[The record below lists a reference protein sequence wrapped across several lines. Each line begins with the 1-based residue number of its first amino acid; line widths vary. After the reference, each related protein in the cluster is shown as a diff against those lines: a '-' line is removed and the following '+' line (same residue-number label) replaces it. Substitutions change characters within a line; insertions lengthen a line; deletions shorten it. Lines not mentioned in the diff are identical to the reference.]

1 MVRSVQASDSRAAL
15 LVRTRTRILCSR
27 RPEKGVMKLHRLRA
41 FLPFPRACA
50 SICSRLFSLLRRFL
64 AAKLRNSAKR
74 CANPFTPDPSLK
86 TGCATPRVKKRF
98 FTRYLLAS
106 FLLRVSCLMAL
117 NPVDREVLN
126 TAFGMSSA
134 ANEPLNPDAV
144 RSKLGGINE
153 DDFYVS
159 LEIMEGDG
167 LIETSRKL
175 TRRPSNF
182 WVTSRGVVKLLDENG
197 QRPAIQAAV
206 EKAIVAKPNSTLW
219 EIAGAVAQSPLIV
232 ASIVETLENQGEI
245 EVKRVFWA
253 EIQVSGV
260 HAALRRRVQ
269 EAGQ

>member
-1 MVRSVQASDSRAAL
+1 MRGFVQG
-15 LVRTRTRILCSR
+15 CF
-27 RPEKGVMKLHRLRA
+27 LR
-41 FLPFPRACA
+41 FED
-50 SICSRLFSLLRRFL
+50 FL

-74 CANPFTPDPSLK
+74 CANPFTPDPPLK

-98 FTRYLLAS
+98 FTRHLLAS

-182 WVTSRGVVKLLDENG
+182 WVTPRGVVKLLDENG

-206 EKAIVAKPNSTLW
+206 EKAIVARPKSTLS
-219 EIAGAVAQSPLIV
+219 EIAESVSQLPLIV
-232 ASIVETLENQGEI
+232 AAIVESLGNQGEI
-245 EVKRVFWA
+245 DVQRGLGVEL
-253 EIQVSGV
+253 QVSGV

-269 EAGQ
+269 EACS

>member
-1 MVRSVQASDSRAAL
+1 VGLISTTPATSRSSARFS
-15 LVRTRTRILCSR
+15 
-27 RPEKGVMKLHRLRA
+27 A
-41 FLPFPRACA
+41 FSPSPIPRACEDSFRVVFYVSKIFGRKTSQLSETLRESVYSGSA
-50 SICSRLFSLLRRFL
+50 SENR
-64 AAKLRNSAKR
+64 LRNTAGQEAVLHS
-74 CANPFTPDPSLK
+74 CH
-86 TGCATPRVKKRF
+86 
-98 FTRYLLAS
+98 LLAS

-206 EKAIVAKPNSTLW
+206 EKAIVARPNSTLS
-219 EIAGAVAQSPLIV
+219 EIAGAVAQPPLIV
-232 ASIVETLENQGEI
+232 AAIVETLENQGEI
-245 EVKRVFWA
+245 DVQRGLGVEL
-253 EIQVSGV
+253 QVSGV

-269 EAGQ
+269 EACS